1 MNNWITFTKQFSM
14 CRNMSLIIKTGNAQP
29 LVYTHT
35 WHDIKCQQKISKHF
49 TANVNRIN
57 NPFPWSKN
65 VLVTISLSVCSS
77 VPKEALAN
85 TSWGQ
90 NSRIDALEFRNME
103 GDRKMG
109 TMNNVDQN
117 MNWYLENLS
126 SSYFPENKSNSQ
138 QGLLIVKRHN
148 PFLLF
153 CLNGISPQVF
163 SHKKLWTF
171 GSNVAV
177 AFFKLC
183 LHGSGCIS
191 LTLGS
196 VSLCFY
202 SQLCKVA
209 LL

>member
-1 MNNWITFTKQFSM
+1 M
-14 CRNMSLIIKTGNAQP
+14 
-29 LVYTHT
+29 
-35 WHDIKCQQKISKHF
+35 
-49 TANVNRIN
+49 
-57 NPFPWSKN
+57 
-65 VLVTISLSVCSS
+65 
-77 VPKEALAN
+77 AN

-103 GDRKMG
+103 GDRKVS
-109 TMNNVDQN
+109 TMNNVYQN

-126 SSYFPENKSNSQ
+126 SSYFPGNKSNSQ

-171 GSNVAV
+171 GSKVAV

-202 SQLCKVA
+202 SQLMQSGPVVTGSLTGS
-209 LL
+209 LLSNFFCLNVVTLWMYQTNSCVSYRWRDG